1 MKKGDSETG
10 RRDLLWNLLRSVK
23 LSIFLLILLALTSI
37 LGTLIKQN
45 APTMEYIR
53 QFGPGLYQFL
63 DFFGLFD
70 MYHSWWFRGIIGL
83 LAINII
89 VCSSARFPRIWRRMA
104 RSQGRIDEIR
114 VTSLPYGRE
123 LKRFLSPKETAGK
136 AASVTE
142 RMFGKSVLSET
153 SKDFL
158 VFAERGRASRL
169 GVYITHLSIL
179 IILLGALIGSV
190 FGFRGYVNI
199 LEGETV
205 DRIFVR
211 QRQGLIPKA
220 LRFQLRCDDFKITY
234 YDVNVNPREKLVKE
248 YISTLTF
255 LENGRE
261 VMKKEIR
268 VNHPLNFN
276 GLRFYQSSYGSIPEI
291 AVTVENGD
299 QGKRFSL
306 LAREGE
312 RVRIPG
318 SEAFFEIF
326 KYHPQIHDFGEGI
339 AMAFFEPT
347 AMPKRFWLL
356 KVKPKLVDGYR
367 FTLTGVTQREYTG
380 LQVTRDPGIWAV
392 WGGCILLVWGLLVAF
407 FFSHQRMW
415 VHIPKN
421 KKSILVSGTANKNR
435 SAFEK
440 RFNKAIAA
448 LEGEV

>member
-1 MKKGDSETG
+1 MEMQKRDSETG
-10 RRDLLWNLLRSVK
+10 RRDLLWDLLRSVK

-37 LGTLIKQN
+37 FGTLIKQN
-45 APTMEYIR
+45 APSMEYIH
-53 QFGPGLYQFL
+53 QFGPGLYQL
-63 DFFGLFD
+63 LNFFGLFD
-70 MYHSWWFRGIIGL
+70 MYHSWWFRGILGL

-89 VCSSARFPRIWRRMA
+89 TCSSARFPRIWRRMA
-104 RSQGRIDEIR
+104 RPQGRINEVR

-123 LKRFLSPKETAGK
+123 LKRSLSPQETAGK
-136 AASVTE
+136 AVSVTK

-179 IILLGALIGSV
+179 IIFLGALIGSV
-190 FGFRGYVNI
+190 FGFRGFVNI

-205 DRIFVR
+205 DRIFTR
-211 QRQGLIPKA
+211 QRHGMVPKA
-220 LRFQLRCDDFKITY
+220 LGFQVRCDDFKITY
-234 YDVNVNPREKLVKE
+234 YDVNPRERLVKE

-255 LENGRE
+255 LEDGRE
-261 VMKKEIR
+261 VMKKEVR
-268 VNHPLNFN
+268 VNQPLSFN

-291 AVTVENGD
+291 TVTVENGD

-306 LAREGE
+306 DAREGE

-318 SEAFFEIF
+318 SEAFFEIV

-367 FTLTGVTQREYTG
+367 FTLKGVTHREYTG
-380 LQVTRDPGIWAV
+380 LQVTRDPGVWAV
-392 WGGCILLVWGLLVAF
+392 WGGCILLVWGLMVAF

-415 VHIPKN
+415 VHISKR
-421 KKSILVSGTANKNR
+421 KKTILVSGAANKNR
-435 SAFEK
+435 MAFEK
-440 RFNKAIAA
+440 RFNKAIAV